1 MVQVGA
7 VQGSVSTGNVVLM
20 SSAWLTRAN
29 ALTLLR
35 LLATPVLVC
44 AIVQDRAWIAT
55 TVYFGA
61 VLSDFLDGWVARRYA
76 EASPLGGLVDH
87 GVDATFVVCGTAA
100 LATLDV
106 VPVVLPCLIAL
117 AFIQYALD
125 SRLGA
130 SHGDGLRA
138 SWLGRW
144 NGISYYVI
152 VAVPIVRDA
161 LALGWPS
168 DATVMAL
175 GWVLV
180 VSTLV
185 SVADR
190 LRRSA
195 ASRRAPGSP
204 A

>member
-1 MVQVGA
+1 M
-7 VQGSVSTGNVVLM
+7 QGSVSTGNVVHM

-35 LLATPVLVC
+35 LLAAPVLVC
-44 AIVQDRAWIAT
+44 AIVQDRPWIAMV
-55 TVYFGA
+55 VYFGA

-76 EASPLGGLVDH
+76 EASQLGGLVDH

-100 LATLDV
+100 LATLDA

-138 SWLGRW
+138 SSLGRW

-168 DATVMAL
+168 DAMVMAL
-175 GWVLV
+175 GWALV

-185 SVADR
+185 SMADR
-190 LRRSA
+190 LRRLA